1 MRELYQILWK
11 NLLIM
16 PKLALQKVLTMAHKS
31 QIEGHFGR
39 VKTLQTIRG
48 GMDWLGGGA

>member
-1 MRELYQILWK
+1 MRELYQILEK
-11 NLLIM
+11 NLLIT
-16 PKLALQKVLTMAHKS
+16 PKIARQKVLTMAHNS